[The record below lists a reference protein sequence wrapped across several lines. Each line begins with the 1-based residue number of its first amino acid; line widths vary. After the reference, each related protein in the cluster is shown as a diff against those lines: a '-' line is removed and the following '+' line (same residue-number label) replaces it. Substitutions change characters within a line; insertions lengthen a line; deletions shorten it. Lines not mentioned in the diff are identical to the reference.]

1 MKRILTII
9 AMVFAILSA
18 FAQSQ
23 PGNNLGKSL
32 LTMKQEFPELRYL
45 RTDEKGDFYEDGYPE
60 DGIAMFF
67 YFNGNAVTE
76 ECMICESTDGFSK
89 MWYDSMWESFASKY
103 AYAVVENTYH
113 SKKFRF
119 RGYVINLIFYAE
131 NGKNTALIVY
141 QKD

>member
-45 RTDEKGDFYEDGYPE
+45 RTDEKGDFYE
-60 DGIAMFF
+60 
-67 YFNGNAVTE
+67 

-119 RGYVINLIFYAE
+119 RGFVINLIFYAE